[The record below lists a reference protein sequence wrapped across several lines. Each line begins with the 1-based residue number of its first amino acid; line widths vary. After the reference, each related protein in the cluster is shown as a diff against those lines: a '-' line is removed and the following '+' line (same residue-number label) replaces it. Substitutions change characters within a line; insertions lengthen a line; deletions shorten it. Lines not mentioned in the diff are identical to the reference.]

1 MIHTKVNC
9 QLRPDFT
16 NFTQT
21 LPTPPRPYQLR
32 SDLTNFTQTLPTP
45 LNPYQLNLD
54 ITNSTQTLPTLP
66 NSSILTFFRKI
77 IQKWQCC
84 IDQFINVHYAKQ
96 FSTIKN
102 KQTSRN
108 TFTNTSRT
116 VQLFVI
122 IV

>member
-1 MIHTKVNC
+1 MEHFKLDVNNWSMKVGGLQQIKTIDGYSFPIDIINGLPYTPMC
-9 QLRPDFT
+9 PFT
-16 NFTQT
+16 NSKFE
-21 LPTPPRPYQLR
+21 P
-32 SDLTNFTQTLPTP
+32 
-45 LNPYQLNLD
+45 
-54 ITNSTQTLPTLP
+54 
-66 NSSILTFFRKI
+66 FFRKI